1 MEEINLKELFS
12 YMLSKIVIIIVLTVV
27 LVVGSIVYREFFKEP
42 LYQSSTT
49 IVLARSSNVSIED
62 GTTGITQNE
71 ILLNQKLV
79 STYREIIKSRRILEK
94 VIEKL
99 ELDITYKELTNSISV
114 TNQEDTEI
122 IKITVSNPNKED
134 AKNIADAIASTFST
148 EIAKIYSIQNIS
160 VIDYA
165 RQSNEP
171 YNINPVKETALAAII
186 GIVLGCGIVFVMFYF
201 DTTIKSVEEIEEKIK
216 LPVLGAVPK
225 TNLSKGGK

>member
-1 MEEINLKELFS
+1 MEEINLKDMFS
-12 YMLSKIVIIIVLTVV
+12 YMLSKSIIIVVATAV
-27 LVVGSIVYREFFKEP
+27 LLAGSIIYRNFFKEP

-49 IVLARSSNVSIED
+49 IVLARASNNSQDD
-62 GTTGITQNE
+62 GETSITQND

-79 STYREIIKSRRILEK
+79 STYREIIKSRRILEN

-99 ELDITYKELTNSISV
+99 ELDISYTQLMNSISV
-114 TNQEDTEI
+114 TNQQDTEI
-122 IKITVSNPNKED
+122 IKITVSNPNGED

-165 RQSNEP
+165 REMDNP
-171 YNINPVKETALAAII
+171 YNINPLKETVLATII
-186 GIVLGCGIVFVMFYF
+186 GLVLGCGIVFVMYYF

-216 LPVLGAVPK
+216 LPVLGAIPK
-225 TNLSKGGK
+225 SNFEKGGK